1 MFIHGSTTINR
12 QELPMEATM
21 KGLFALRQLRRELQ
35 DNAGLN
41 FPQEVHTEMLVL
53 YDVCRSLDLNLF
65 QCRDILGEVG
75 WAYVNGYLERR
86 IDLKL

>member
-1 MFIHGSTTINR
+1 
-12 QELPMEATM
+12 MEATM
-21 KGLFALRQLRRELQ
+21 KGLFALRHLRRELQ

-41 FPQEVHTEMLVL
+41 FPQEVHKEMLVL

-65 QCRDILGEVG
+65 QCRDVLGEVG

-86 IDLKL
+86 IELKS

>member
-1 MFIHGSTTINR
+1 
-12 QELPMEATM
+12 MEATM
-21 KGLFALRQLRRELQ
+21 KGLFALRQLRRGLQ
-35 DNAGLN
+35 DDAGLN

-86 IDLKL
+86 INVKS

>member
-1 MFIHGSTTINR
+1 
-12 QELPMEATM
+12 MEATM

-86 IDLKL
+86 INVKS

>member
-1 MFIHGSTTINR
+1 
-12 QELPMEATM
+12 MEATM
-21 KGLFALRQLRRELQ
+21 KGLFALRHLRRELQ

-86 IDLKL
+86 INVKS

>member
-1 MFIHGSTTINR
+1 
-12 QELPMEATM
+12 MEATM
-21 KGLFALRQLRRELQ
+21 KGLFALRHLRRELQ

-41 FPQEVHTEMLVL
+41 RPQEVHKEMLVL

-65 QCRDILGEVG
+65 QCRDVLGEVG

-86 IDLKL
+86 IELKS

>member
-1 MFIHGSTTINR
+1 
-12 QELPMEATM
+12 MEATM

-35 DNAGLN
+35 DDAGLN
-41 FPQEVHTEMLVL
+41 FPQGVHTEMLVL

-86 IDLKL
+86 IELKS

>member
-1 MFIHGSTTINR
+1 
-12 QELPMEATM
+12 MEATM

>member
-1 MFIHGSTTINR
+1 
-12 QELPMEATM
+12 MEATM

-41 FPQEVHTEMLVL
+41 FPQGVHAEMLVL

-65 QCRDILGEVG
+65 QCRDVLGEVG
-75 WAYVNGYLERR
+75 WAYINGYLELR
-86 IDLKL
+86 IDLTS

>member
-1 MFIHGSTTINR
+1 
-12 QELPMEATM
+12 MEATM

-35 DNAGLN
+35 DDAGLN
-41 FPQEVHTEMLVL
+41 FPQQVHTEMLVL